1 MDAQLSSGRLAEE
14 IRRIYASD
22 RLKAADIIEGFLE
35 NSLNALPVDDR
46 LALLEK
52 LAAQFSA
59 DPQDSTDSTNI
70 DRELLSRL
78 FRLLLGRDFTQADL
92 SSEELLE
99 RLAESITTIFDALNK
114 LVNAINT
121 ALLGK
126 HTGEET
132 IRHVIGF
139 HLDGENRL
147 KSLENYLGQ
156 IKSAFLMAQQA
167 FKRSAKTIVGEIL
180 SELDPDQIE
189 TDAVGGLKFHPRR
202 KTKYFD
208 IYKEK
213 FNQCH
218 KWFESER
225 FMEALL
231 REFERNCVK
240 LSATLEYPSE

>member
-22 RLKAADIIEGFLE
+22 RLKAADIIERFLE
-35 NSLNALPVDDR
+35 NSLNTLPVDDR

-70 DRELLSRL
+70 DTELSRL
-78 FRLLLGRDFTQADL
+78 FRLLLGRDFPQAAL
-92 SSEELLE
+92 SPEELLE

-126 HTGEET
+126 NTGEET

-139 HLDGENRL
+139 HLEGENRL

-156 IKSAFLMAQQA
+156 IKNAFLMAQQA
-167 FKRSAKTIVGEIL
+167 FKISAKTIVGEIL

-202 KTKYFD
+202 KTKCFD

-240 LSATLEYPSE
+240 LSATLEYPSK

>member
-22 RLKAADIIEGFLE
+22 RLKAADIIERFLE
-35 NSLNALPVDDR
+35 NSLNTLPVDNR

-70 DRELLSRL
+70 DTELSRL
-78 FRLLLGRDFTQADL
+78 FRLLLGRDFPQAAL
-92 SSEELLE
+92 SPEELLE

-126 HTGEET
+126 NTGEET

-139 HLDGENRL
+139 HLEGENRL

-156 IKSAFLMAQQA
+156 IKNAFLMAQQA
-167 FKRSAKTIVGEIL
+167 FKISAKTIVGEIL

-202 KTKYFD
+202 KTKCFD

-240 LSATLEYPSE
+240 LSATLEYPSK

>member
-35 NSLNALPVDDR
+35 KTLNALPLDDR
-46 LALLEK
+46 LVLLEK
-52 LAAQFSA
+52 LAAQISA

-70 DRELLSRL
+70 DREMLSRL
-78 FRLLLGRDFTQADL
+78 FRLLLGRDFHQADL

-139 HLDGENRL
+139 HLEGENRL

-156 IKSAFLMAQQA
+156 IKNAFLMAQQA
-167 FKRSAKTIVGEIL
+167 FKGSAKTIVSEIL

-189 TDAVGGLKFHPRR
+189 TDAAGGLKFYPRR
-202 KTKYFD
+202 KTKHFD

-213 FNQCH
+213 FNRCH
-218 KWFESER
+218 NWFESER

-240 LSATLEYPSE
+240 LSANLEYPSE

>member
-1 MDAQLSSGRLAEE
+1 MAEE
-14 IRRIYASD
+14 IRLLYTSD
-22 RLKAADIIEGFLE
+22 RLKAADIIKGFLE
-35 NSLNALPVDDR
+35 NRLNALSLDNR

-52 LAAQFSA
+52 LSAQFSA
-59 DPQDSTDSTNI
+59 DPQNFTDNNANI

-78 FRLLLGRDFTQADL
+78 FRLLLGRNLPQADL

-99 RLAESITTIFDALNK
+99 RLTESITTIFDALNK
-114 LVNAINT
+114 IVNAINT

-139 HLDGENRL
+139 HLEGENRL

-156 IKSAFLMAQQA
+156 IKNAFLMTQQA
-167 FKRSAKTIVGEIL
+167 FTRSAKAIVGEIL
-180 SELDPDQIE
+180 FELDPDQIE
-189 TDAVGGLKFHPRR
+189 TDPVGGLKFHPRR
-202 KTKYFD
+202 KTKYYD
-208 IYKEK
+208 IYKTK

-240 LSATLEYPSE
+240 LSASLESPSE